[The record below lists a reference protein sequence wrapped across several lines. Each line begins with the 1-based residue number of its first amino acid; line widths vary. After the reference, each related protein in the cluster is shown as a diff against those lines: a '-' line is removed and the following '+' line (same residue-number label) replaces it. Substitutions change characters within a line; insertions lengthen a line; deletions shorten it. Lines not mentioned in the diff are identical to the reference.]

1 MDNVINVVFNFI
13 QIIRMFQL
21 SLHAYV
27 ILQLKSKTKEKEM
40 ADQSQA
46 EEFVRHALAFCESL
60 YDPYHNWR
68 HRTCG

>member
-1 MDNVINVVFNFI
+1 MLDGLCRI
-13 QIIRMFQL
+13 
-21 SLHAYV
+21 SLNETCV
-27 ILQLKSKTKEKEM
+27 CVCVCVCVLQLKSKTKEKEM

-60 YDPYHNWR
+60 YDPYRNWR